1 MSELT
6 RRLFDVLHK
15 RMTLSVKSLGLLAIV
30 VIACGFL
37 VGFFGR
43 SDDDLMLKTR
53 QWIGVFGKVYTEVAL
68 NYVDP
73 VDPERFMHAGI
84 DGMLKTLDPYTVY
97 LGEKESDEM
106 DLVTTGKYAGVGITI
121 GVRDG
126 YITVL
131 SPMEGFSAAKQGIQS
146 GDRIL
151 EVDGKSLKSLS
162 TDDVRELVRGVPGTS
177 LKMKIEREGEPKP
190 LEFVLIREEIPVRN
204 VTYAGFV
211 SDGIGYIRLERF
223 SRTAG
228 DDVRTSIKDL
238 RSKGTIKGVVLDLR
252 DNPGG
257 LLDIAVDVVS
267 KFLPESTLVVS
278 TRGRRSDS
286 ERKYYSTETPMLG
299 DVPLAVLVDRGS
311 ASASEIVAGAIQ
323 DVDRGVIVGTRSFGK
338 GLVQTITRITE
349 NSSLKITSGRYY
361 TPSGRSIQE
370 IDYFHRTKDGVFT
383 VKPDSARK
391 QFRTA
396 HNRIVLDGEGIV
408 PDSTVPDE
416 PTNRLLDELTRKAM
430 LFKFANHLATEKRSF
445 PENFEVT
452 DELIREF
459 DAFLKERDF
468 QYEEEAEVQLKAL
481 RETGGKARY
490 GKSFSD
496 EVDRLEKIIGVEKGR
511 AFERYDKEIRNALKL
526 EIIERLRGEKA
537 AIQASFK
544 DDRQLQVAT
553 TLLKNRPVYAKLMGG
568 GKK

>member
-1 MSELT
+1 MSELA
-6 RRLFDVLHK
+6 RRLFGILHK
-15 RMTLSVKSLGLLAIV
+15 RLTLSVRSLGLLAIV
-30 VIACGFL
+30 VIACGVL

-43 SDDDLMLKTR
+43 SDDDLILKTR

-84 DGMLKTLDPYTVY
+84 DGMMKTLDPYTVY

-121 GVRDG
+121 GLRDG

-151 EVDGKSLKSLS
+151 EIDGKILKSLS
-162 TDDVRELVRGVPGTS
+162 TDDVRELVRGTPGTS

-211 SDGIGYIRLERF
+211 SDGIAYIRLERF

-228 DDVRTSIKDL
+228 DDVRSSIKDL
-238 RSKGTIKGVVLDLR
+238 RAKGTIKGVVLDLR

-267 KFLPESTLVVS
+267 KFVPESTFVVS

-299 DVPLAVLVDRGS
+299 DVPLAVMVDRGS

-323 DVDRGVIVGTRSFGK
+323 DVDRGVIIGTRSFGK

-370 IDYFHRTKDGVFT
+370 IDYSHRTKDGVFA

-391 QFRTA
+391 QFRTV

-408 PDSTVPDE
+408 PDSTVPDD
-416 PTNRLLDELTRKAM
+416 PSNKLLDELSRKAM
-430 LFKFANHLATEKRSF
+430 LFKFANHLATEKRTF
-445 PENFEVT
+445 PDNFEVT
-452 DELIREF
+452 DELVREF
-459 DAFLKERDF
+459 DSFLKEKDF
-468 QYEEEAEVQLKAL
+468 QFEEEAEAQLKAL

-496 EVDRLEKIIGVEKGR
+496 ELDKLEKIVGVEKGR
-511 AFERYDKEIRNALKL
+511 AFERYDKEIRNALRL
-526 EIIERLRGEKA
+526 EIIERLHGEKA

-544 DDRQLQVAT
+544 DDHQLQVAA
-553 TLLKNRPVYAKLMGG
+553 TLLKNKGVYARLLTGPKN
-568 GKK
+568 

>member
-459 DAFLKERDF
+459 DVFLKERDF